1 MRVSMCLLAWL
12 HVTLH
17 GLQTGQNTPY
27 MVQLLSG
34 DSVVYDFAAVM
45 PTGLPG
51 CICLLHMTRC
61 CTTSLQQQ
69 DSHVRYGS
77 VQAMFGMMQNHCCAP
92 SMYTKV
98 LEVEGES
105 RLVFFARTDIKPGQE
120 LTYDYR

>member
-1 MRVSMCLLAWL
+1 
-12 HVTLH
+12 
-17 GLQTGQNTPY
+17 

-45 PTGLPG
+45 STGLPG
-51 CICLLHMTRC
+51 CVCLLHMTRC
-61 CTTSLQQQ
+61 CTISLLFKSIATARWPCQI
-69 DSHVRYGS
+69 G